1 MTAQLVASVAGF
13 PSCCGAAILHSL
25 LVSDHPWGS
34 LSSLTRERQIER
46 GINRATL
53 AITAGRQRREAAA
66 LRRLGYTPL
75 MKFRGNGG
83 AVLTLLAKCKGSHE
97 FLVVKKP
104 KKK

>member
-1 MTAQLVASVAGF
+1 MTDQLTAAAAGF
-13 PSCCGAAILHSL
+13 PSCCGATILHSL
-25 LVSDHPWGS
+25 LMTYSPWRG
-34 LSSLTRERQIER
+34 LSSMANERQIER
-46 GINRATL
+46 GVNRATL

-83 AVLTLLAKCKGSHE
+83 AALTLWAKCRGSHE